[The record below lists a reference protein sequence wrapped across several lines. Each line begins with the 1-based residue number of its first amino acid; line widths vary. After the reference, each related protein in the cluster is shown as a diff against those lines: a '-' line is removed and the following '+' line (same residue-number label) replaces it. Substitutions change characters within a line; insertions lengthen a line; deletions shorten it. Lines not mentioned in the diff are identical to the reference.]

1 LVIFSLP
8 TNGSQHKHKVA
19 NIKWLLYSKSA
30 TAVGVYSKSV
40 VYLTD
45 SVAISVAVPG
55 KVPTNIPTQFI
66 CEEMAS
72 LFFIAH
78 IIEAFW
84 EH

>member
-1 LVIFSLP
+1 VVLFSLP
-8 TNGSQHKHKVA
+8 TNDSLG
-19 NIKWLLYSKSA
+19 YSK
-30 TAVGVYSKSV
+30 TV

-45 SVAISVAVPG
+45 CVAISVAVPG
-55 KVPTNIPTQFI
+55 KKSQQPTNIPMQFI
-66 CEEMAS
+66 CEEIAS